1 MFFLAFDV
9 TTACWSG
16 QLSNKFNA
24 AQSLVRGL
32 NSKGGRADT
41 SVGKSA
47 SKSLPT
53 SEETPPS
60 RSRYIV
66 G

>member
-24 AQSLVRGL
+24 AQSLVRRSQLEGRTRRYL
-32 NSKGGRADT
+32 GGQERFER
-41 SVGKSA
+41 
-47 SKSLPT
+47 PT
-53 SEETPPS
+53 YT
-60 RSRYIV
+60 R
-66 G
+66 GNAAFA